1 MSRYTPSPEPLPVST
16 PDIQTAAPPPPTLPP
31 PPAPPPFT
39 ATTISVTDADV
50 ATAADSAAPR
60 RHHAAA
66 GTPRA
71 TACLT
76 ALSRRPLSILDDTT
90 DPSR

>member
-16 PDIQTAAPPPPTLPP
+16 PDIQTAAPDAAT
-31 PPAPPPFT
+31 ATGSAAANDFT